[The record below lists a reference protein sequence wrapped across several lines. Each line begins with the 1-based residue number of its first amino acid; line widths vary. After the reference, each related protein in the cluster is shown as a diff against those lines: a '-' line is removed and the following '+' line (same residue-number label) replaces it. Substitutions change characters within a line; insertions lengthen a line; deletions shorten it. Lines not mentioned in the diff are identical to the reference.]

1 MSPEP
6 RLARLCLDAM
16 TGRSKQCA
24 SAISA
29 LLPHSLLPSSTSL
42 PGSQGGHAGAMAS
55 SKCSTATAQATPRTW
70 GQQSPCASF
79 GDRAAPGWG
88 FSHAHKP
95 SSLLPMHLQT
105 RVYSTPSAPGGS
117 GSDSGSAGASGP
129 SSTSSGA
136 GQAGSV
142 ASTSSAASTA
152 GAPLLRPGEALAKL
166 TPAAVVER
174 LDRFIIGQGDAKK
187 AVAVAFRNRW
197 RRQRVA
203 GELREEITPKN
214 ILMIGP
220 TGCGKTEIA
229 RRLAKLADAPFIKVE
244 ATKYTELGYVGR
256 DVDDIV
262 KDLVEA
268 AIGLVKSRLRERVAA
283 ATAEK
288 AEAVILAG
296 LVGEH
301 AGREI
306 LDTFRELYRS
316 GALDERQVEV
326 EVPPGEGKGKGLG
339 GLDGG
344 VMSLESMMRSLNGG
358 QAKGKGAERRK
369 MRVAEAR
376 QRLEE
381 AEAERVMSS
390 EAVTREAIRTAEQDG
405 IVFIDE
411 IDKIV
416 NSRNSP
422 WRTGDPSSQG
432 VQRDLLPI
440 IEGSAV
446 QTKHGTVNTDHILF
460 ICSGAFHSAKPSD
473 MLAELQGRLPI
484 RVELKALTQDDFYR
498 ILTEPQYNLIKQQQ
512 MLLAT
517 EGVDLHF
524 TDAAVREVARLAE
537 ALNRAT
543 ENIGARRL
551 AAVLE
556 RVVESVS
563 FGAPELV
570 KQARAEGRE
579 RYACVVDKEHV
590 SERVAVVMQRQDLS
604 KWII

>member
-1 MSPEP
+1 MGSSSMTWMHGVWMCGMHTPMIGSK
-6 RLARLCLDAM
+6 RYMQTVAM
-16 TGRSKQCA
+16 
-24 SAISA
+24 
-29 LLPHSLLPSSTSL
+29 
-42 PGSQGGHAGAMAS
+42 
-55 SKCSTATAQATPRTW
+55 
-70 GQQSPCASF
+70 
-79 GDRAAPGWG
+79 
-88 FSHAHKP
+88 
-95 SSLLPMHLQT
+95 
-105 RVYSTPSAPGGS
+105 PSAP
-117 GSDSGSAGASGP
+117 DSEEAMTEFAKALLTAEEGRLALTPQAIVDKLDKHIV
-129 SSTSSGA
+129 
-136 GQAGSV
+136 GQA
-142 ASTSSAASTA
+142 
-152 GAPLLRPGEALAKL
+152 
-166 TPAAVVER
+166 
-174 LDRFIIGQGDAKK
+174 DAKR
-187 AVAVAFRNRW
+187 AVAIALRNRW
-197 RRQRVA
+197 RRARLPKVA
-203 GELREEITPKN
+203 AEEVMPKN

-484 RVELKALTQDDFYR
+484 RVELRGLTRDDFHR
-498 ILTEPQYNLIKQQQ
+498 ILTEPQANLIKQQQ
-512 MLLAT
+512 ALMET
-517 EGVDLHF
+517 EGVELKF
-524 TDAAVREVARLAE
+524 TESAIAAIAEVAE
-537 ALNRAT
+537 AANRMLD
-543 ENIGARRL
+543 NIGARRL
-551 AAVLE
+551 HTVIE
-556 RVVESVS
+556 RVLADIS
-563 FGAPELV
+563 FNAPE
-570 KQARAEGRE
+570 KAEEARRAGNPM
-579 RYACVVDKEHV
+579 YTYVVDEAHV
-590 SERVAVVMQRQDLS
+590 RKVMTDLLQKQDLS
-604 KWII
+604 RYVL